1 MHPVA
6 DLVEVLNPIL
16 TSVNQEA
23 FRRYH
28 GKKLCA
34 AAPIG
39 CFREPLDNTQSE
51 PDLPGPWITAF
62 LRDWSKE
69 MEEKFGEEGRNVSDG
84 VMKVSLV
91 MTDTNYRLPI

>member
-6 DLVEVLNPIL
+6 DLAEMLNPIL

-39 CFREPLDNTQSE
+39 CFREPLDNTKSE
-51 PDLPGPWITAF
+51 PDLPGPRTTAF
-62 LRDWSKE
+62 LRDRSKE
-69 MEEKFGEEGRNVSDG
+69 MEEKFGEEGRSSTAGPRG
-84 VMKVSLV
+84 VTKVRV
-91 MTDTNYRLPI
+91 TK